1 MSTIKVLHVIARM
14 NVGGTARY
22 VGDLVQNIPN
32 SALATGYVQGSEIED
47 PVVIKIN
54 PHRIPHMGRAIS
66 PFNDFKAWLE
76 LRKLINEIKPE
87 IVHTHTFKAGL
98 LGRLIGG
105 NHKRVHTFHGHLFDD
120 QSFSP
125 IEKMVITFSERYLA
139 KRTDVLISV
148 GERVGQDLRASGI
161 GPNKKWV
168 SIAPGVQA
176 LPKIDKSKAREV
188 LGLNPNV
195 FLVGWMAR
203 MTGVKNPLMALDVAK
218 KLPDVQFVMA
228 GGGNLLELV
237 AKSAPANV
245 AVIGWTD
252 ASLFWS
258 AVDCALS
265 TSDNEGMPIALIEAQ
280 QASKPV
286 IATDV
291 GSNSEVIVN
300 GATGIVVP
308 KDLDSLVSAVQQ
320 LAKNQKQRLEMGQ
333 AAKLWALQQFSVDR
347 MLIKH
352 EENYSKL
359 LMKANPQRGDAY

>member
-22 VGDLVQNIPN
+22 VGDLLQNIPN

-98 LGRLIGG
+98 LGRLVGG

-168 SIAPGVQA
+168 SIAPGVEA
-176 LPKIDKSKAREV
+176 LPSFDKAEARKILGVKAD
-188 LGLNPNV
+188 V

-203 MTGVKNPLMALDVAK
+203 MTGVKNPLLALDVAK
-218 KLPDVQFVMA
+218 KMPDVQFVMA
-228 GGGNLLELV
+228 GGGDLLELV

-245 AVIGWTD
+245 AVIGWAD

-280 QASKPV
+280 LAGIPV
-286 IATDV
+286 VATDV
-291 GSNSEVIVN
+291 GSNSEIIQDSV
-300 GATGIVVP
+300 TGI
-308 KDLDSLVSAVQQ
+308 
-320 LAKNQKQRLEMGQ
+320 LAKRDATSLAKALGNIVSEKRLFKTLADQ
-333 AAKLWALQQFSVDR
+333 ARMESSKKFGLADMLNKHLSSYSELQ
-347 MLIKH
+347 
-352 EENYSKL
+352 
-359 LMKANPQRGDAY
+359 A